1 MLFDNN
7 LSVSLGKGNKRKK
20 INKCNYTKL
29 KSFYMVKTTISK
41 IKTPPA
47 EWEKI
52 FAGDISDKRLM
63 SKIQEDLQLNIKYIH
78 MILFR
83 NG

>member
-1 MLFDNN
+1 
-7 LSVSLGKGNKRKK
+7 
-20 INKCNYTKL
+20 
-29 KSFYMVKTTISK
+29 MVKTTISK